1 MLILKMCRQL
11 KDFGSTT
18 DIFQWILSDFLTLH
32 HWPKG
37 PTGKKV
43 GLLMTFLTF
52 LLFASPGLFL
62 HASPEPTTR
71 WTRENAN
78 NTEYLKWASETG
90 RRLQVASYFL
100 VMVGSV
106 ELVLAIFIILFEDQW
121 VANIVSKFNNHAKQ
135 ENDGNEELAAAEAKI
150 ERRVSDTEVIESNES
165 DVV

>member
-1 MLILKMCRQL
+1 
-11 KDFGSTT
+11 
-18 DIFQWILSDFLTLH
+18 
-32 HWPKG
+32 
-37 PTGKKV
+37 
-43 GLLMTFLTF
+43 MTFLTF

-121 VANIVSKFNNHAKQ
+121 VANIVSKFENHAKQ
-135 ENDGNEELAAAEAKI
+135 ENSGNEELAVAEAKI
-150 ERRVSDTEVIESNES
+150 ETKPSEFRRVSDTDVIKSNES
-165 DVV
+165 DIM